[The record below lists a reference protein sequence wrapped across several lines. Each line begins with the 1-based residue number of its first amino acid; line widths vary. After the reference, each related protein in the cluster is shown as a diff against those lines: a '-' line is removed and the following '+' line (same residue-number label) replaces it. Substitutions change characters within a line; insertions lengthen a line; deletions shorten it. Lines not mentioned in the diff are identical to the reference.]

1 MNDHIFPENFN
12 NFEISMSIY
21 MFFSS
26 VFDPITKAN
35 LWPPKAA
42 GNFVVFLA
50 KLLKQMVQNLGI

>member
-1 MNDHIFPENFN
+1 MTIYMFSRKFK

-26 VFDPITKAN
+26 VFDSISKAN

-42 GNFVVFLA
+42 EIFVMFLI
-50 KLLKQMVQNLGI
+50 KFIKQMI